1 MRMFLRPFAVH
12 PGWVVDWYKQVR
24 FGYDNNLGNNQP
36 GFDPEFA
43 GLSVEQKTLGDRLK
57 EAGYVTGLIGKWHLG
72 TRDQFHPIN
81 RGFDEFWGYVGGGHH
96 YFKSEENGKGYLVP
110 IESNYKTPQPIT
122 YLTDDKG
129 DECVDFIKRHK
140 DEPFFSLCF
149 IQCTTFTFT
158 SD

>member
-72 TRDQFHPIN
+72 LGINFIRSIGVLMNFGDMWVEDIIISNQRKMVRDIWCP
-81 RGFDEFWGYVGGGHH
+81 
-96 YFKSEENGKGYLVP
+96 
-110 IESNYKTPQPIT
+110 
-122 YLTDDKG
+122 
-129 DECVDFIKRHK
+129 
-140 DEPFFSLCF
+140 
-149 IQCTTFTFT
+149 
-158 SD
+158 